1 MPRARGATR
10 TQGPSPGAPADG
22 KAEQVLQATKPNGW
36 MIGVGVLLVV
46 LFVAWIVLARTLGN
60 ETTEKTTTLPS
71 PTETSKAATTG
82 TSSGPSTTPTATDK
96 TTKTKNVP
104 SDNLLTGLLAA
115 GAVLILVGF
124 LYGRVTSIKVLG
136 AEIGLVPS
144 ETDTTVKKVADKM
157 KGEPAEKVVAAQKK
171 ALDQARVEK
180 QSSQVAALSD
190 REIDQIATRAVETVQ
205 QLAGPVRE

>member
-1 MPRARGATR
+1 
-10 TQGPSPGAPADG
+10 
-22 KAEQVLQATKPNGW
+22 